1 MGGAGSNL
9 PEPGG
14 GPATSSATLGRGT
27 IMYRCIGIALV
38 FAAADLGSEAA
49 AAEERTANAE
59 KLGWHLGVQ
68 AFSFYR
74 MTLFETIDHIEA
86 LGLHYLEAMPGQA
99 LSKENRKVSFS
110 HDAPPEILEE
120 VKAKLK
126 EAGVK
131 LINYGVV
138 PLPND
143 EAESRKVFEF
153 AKTMGV
159 ETIVSEPEADALD
172 LIDRLCN
179 EYGIN
184 VAIHNHPAPTGYW
197 DPDIVLEACK
207 GRSKRIGACVDTS
220 HWMRSQVDVLEAL
233 KKLEGRI
240 LSFHFGD
247 VSEEKLTQFLR
258 RINEPK
264 EGEKPPTLLEKI
276 FGINNV
282 VYGEGPGDMMAWLAE
297 IKRQGF
303 KGVFCIESFY
313 ELSPD
318 IAVKN
323 MAGCIEYFD
332 KAAAELA
339 GN

>member
-1 MGGAGSNL
+1 MN
-9 PEPGG
+9 
-14 GPATSSATLGRGT
+14 RH
-27 IMYRCIGIALV
+27 IGMALV
-38 FAAADLGSEAA
+38 LAASGLGLLAA
-49 AAEERTANAE
+49 PSAAEERTANAE

-74 MTLFETIDHIEA
+74 LSLFETIDRVEA
-86 LGLHYLEAMPGQA
+86 LGLHYVEAMPGQA
-99 LSKENRKVSFS
+99 LSKEDRKVLFS
-110 HDAPPEILEE
+110 HDAAPEILEE
-120 VKAKLK
+120 VKAKLEK
-126 EAGVK
+126 AGVK

-143 EAESRKVFEF
+143 EAGSRKVFEF
-153 AKTMGV
+153 AKTMGI

-172 LIDRLCN
+172 LIEKLCD

-184 VAIHNHPAPTGYW
+184 VAIHNHPAPAGYW
-197 DPDIVLEACK
+197 DPDIVLAAVE
-207 GRSKRIGACVDTS
+207 GRSKRMGACVDTS
-220 HWMRSQVDVLEAL
+220 HWMRSEVDVLEAL

-240 LSFHFGD
+240 ISFHFGD
-247 VSEEKLTQFLR
+247 VSEEKLTAFLR
-258 RINEPK
+258 RIHEPK
-264 EGEKPPTLLEKI
+264 EGEKPPSLMEKI

-313 ELSPD
+313 EVGPD

-323 MAGCIEYFD
+323 MAGCVAYFD